1 MTQTETLNALFAEE
15 WEFRLREDPILATRS
30 GDSRYNDRLPALGQA
45 DFERRA
51 AAARSFLERL
61 RAIDSLTLPAE
72 AALNYNL
79 FERTLQSTLTEIDF
93 QLYRMPIVKLTGPH
107 TDLPDLLEVTPFN
120 TLADYQAYLA
130 RLEATGPYLEQH
142 IDLLRSGMKTGIVP
156 ALVAMQ
162 GIEESLTVH
171 LPADLIASPFYKP
184 FERFPAGI
192 TQLEAQRLAKAGQA
206 VIQSVV
212 IPAFQTLRDFL
223 VREYL
228 PACRAE
234 ISATSLP
241 NGRAYYD
248 YCVRRYTSLALTPEQ
263 VHATGLDEVR
273 RIRAEMEAVIRET
286 GIHVKDGVVD
296 FQAFLKFLRT
306 DPRFYA
312 TTSDALV
319 KRVALILK
327 RMDGE
332 LPRLFKT
339 LPRTPYGIRETPV
352 FIAPR
357 STSAYYFLPSGD
369 LSTAGF
375 YYVNT
380 YDLSSRPLYE
390 YEALSFHEAVP
401 GHHLQLALQMEMPAV
416 PTFRRFLDMTAF
428 IEGWA
433 LYAERLGL
441 EVGFYS
447 DPFSNFGRLI
457 FEMWRACR
465 LVVDTGMHVLGW
477 SRQQAIDY
485 MAANTALSHLN
496 IVNEIDRYIAW
507 PGQALAYKVGELS
520 IRSLRQQAETAL
532 GSHFD
537 RREFHDVLLGEG
549 ALPLDILETRIRDW
563 IHSQA
568 KA

>member
-15 WEFRLREDPILATRS
+15 WEFRLREDPIRATRS
-30 GDSRYNDRLPALGQA
+30 GDSRYHDRLPALGQA